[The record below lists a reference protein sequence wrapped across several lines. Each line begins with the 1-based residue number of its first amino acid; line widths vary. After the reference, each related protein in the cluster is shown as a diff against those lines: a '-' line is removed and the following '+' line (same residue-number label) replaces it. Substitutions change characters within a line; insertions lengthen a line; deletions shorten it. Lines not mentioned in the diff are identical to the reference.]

1 MLFVAIYVYLLIM
14 TSIYESIGT
23 PDPYIR
29 IAAIFGENFVFFHLY
44 KKKFSGGWSKKNFQ
58 NFFFSVL
65 MRELTFPHLF
75 SVYKNF
81 FKIKNFFL

>member
-23 PDPYIR
+23 PDP
-29 IAAIFGENFVFFHLY
+29 FGENFGFFHKY

-58 NFFFSVL
+58 KFFFNVL

-75 SVYKNF
+75 SAYKNF
-81 FKIKNFFL
+81 FKNKNFFL